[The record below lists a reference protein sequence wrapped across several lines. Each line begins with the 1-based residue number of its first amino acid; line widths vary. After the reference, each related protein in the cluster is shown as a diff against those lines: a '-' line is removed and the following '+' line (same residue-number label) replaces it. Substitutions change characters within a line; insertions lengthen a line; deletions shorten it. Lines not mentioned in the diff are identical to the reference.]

1 MAKYKFNDEQLRFV
15 EERKG
20 FYAKLRRVIKYF
32 IASILLSVLYYFIAS
47 LFLSTDY
54 EKELERQT
62 QLMQQE
68 SDRIEKKL
76 EILDGAVKN
85 LQYRDKEIY
94 KSIFNS
100 EPPIGYSIDKGFYRN
115 FEVVDTTNLSSLS
128 KEYGA
133 IVSDLEKQV
142 SATESVISGLL
153 DSLQAKKSE
162 LSFIPAI
169 VPVRDFT
176 LRQTGASIGKK
187 INPFY
192 KTLADHTGIDIVA
205 SSGTEVIA
213 AADGKVSQVIRKT
226 KYGRSEGNVVE
237 VDHGNGY
244 ITKYMMLG
252 KIKVRKYQK
261 VKRGDIIGEV
271 GISGM
276 SFAPHLHYEVW
287 YNDKVMEPI
296 NYFFA
301 DLSAT
306 LYVEMLMRAAN
317 TGQSLD

>member
-1 MAKYKFNDEQLRFV
+1 MGKYKFNNEQLRFV

-32 IASILLSVLYYFIAS
+32 LASILLSVLYYFIVS
-47 LFLSTDY
+47 LFFSTDY
-54 EKELERQT
+54 EKELELQT

-68 SDRIEKKL
+68 SDRIEHKL

-85 LQYRDKEIY
+85 LQYRDREIY
-94 KSIFNS
+94 KSIFNA
-100 EPPIGYSIDKGFYRN
+100 EPPAVYSIDQGYYRD
-115 FEVVDTTNLSSLS
+115 FDQVDTTNLAELS
-128 KEYGA
+128 KEYGS
-133 IVSDLEKQV
+133 IVEDLETQV
-142 SATESVISGLL
+142 SAVESTIGGLL
-153 DSLQAKKSE
+153 DSLQMKKDE
-162 LSFIPAI
+162 LKYIPAI
-169 VPVRDFT
+169 VPVKDFT
-176 LRQTGASIGKK
+176 LTQTGASVGKK

-192 KTLADHTGIDIVA
+192 KTLVEHSGIDIVA
-205 SSGTEVIA
+205 SSGTKVIA
-213 AADGKVSQVIRKT
+213 SADGKVSNVIRKT

-252 KIKVRKYQK
+252 KIGVRKYQK
-261 VKRGDIIGEV
+261 VKRGDVIGEV

-287 YNDKVMEPI
+287 YNNQVMEPI

-301 DLSAT
+301 DLSAV
-306 LYVEMLMRAAN
+306 LYMEMLVRAAN